1 MGKNEG
7 VQFIIGNAE
16 AADVQNELQGTRK
29 GGNGGTF
36 RKIPYGILFRG
47 RRHGIGHSDEHGMD
61 GTRLHGM
68 HAVLAVHRRK
78 AFNDETASL
87 PCIQRAADGR
97 SLPHAQASLVQF
109 RVESVNGSSV
119 LEKDGSVHGIAF
131 RTGLV
136 DRQYVP
142 VVLPPD
148 AVVKDQGAAVP
159 GVKAM
164 PVENREWMALEAP
177 PPPSAGTWSL
187 LPRKMLSRPLAIIR
201 SRPSFAM
208 APPCARDASA
218 EEA

>member
-1 MGKNEG
+1 
-7 VQFIIGNAE
+7 
-16 AADVQNELQGTRK
+16 
-29 GGNGGTF
+29 
-36 RKIPYGILFRG
+36 
-47 RRHGIGHSDEHGMD
+47 MD

-159 GVKAM
+159 GVKGDAGGKQGVDGIGSAAAPQCRNVV
-164 PVENREWMALEAP
+164 PVASENAVP
-177 PPPSAGTWSL
+177 PVGDNPEPPFIRNGSSLRQGRICGRSVIIVKGTIHQRQRAADKIVDGPPS
-187 LPRKMLSRPLAIIR
+187 
-201 SRPSFAM
+201 
-208 APPCARDASA
+208 
-218 EEA
+218 